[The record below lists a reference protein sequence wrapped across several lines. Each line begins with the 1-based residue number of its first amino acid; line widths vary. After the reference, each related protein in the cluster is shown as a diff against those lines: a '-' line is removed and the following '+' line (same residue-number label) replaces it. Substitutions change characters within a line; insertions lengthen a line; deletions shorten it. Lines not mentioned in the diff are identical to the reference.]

1 MKKIFELI
9 GLFSLICFSFFYTD
23 KITTVIKE
31 NDDILNQIEEVTNQY
46 KIDPIN
52 AKIDNNTIIPGIN
65 GMEID
70 INESYKKMKKINN
83 FNTNLLVYRQI
94 EPEISIKKI
103 YNKYIIGGN
112 SNKNE
117 VSLLFKVKENDNV
130 NDIILILK
138 KYQLYATFYIDGIW
152 FENNNDKIMDLIKAG
167 YLIGNLG
174 YNYQYNVSGIS
185 WMNTIV
191 TNIGKQNH
199 TYCYIEQEN
208 PEILNIC
215 QNNKSY
221 TIIPSIIIKK
231 NPLIEVK
238 KYLKNGSIISLDINN
253 QVTKELPLIIEYIMS
268 KDIAIVDL
276 EQLLDESF

>member
-70 INESYKKMKKINN
+70 INESYKKMKKINS

-117 VSLLFKVKENDNV
+117 VSLLFKVNENDNV

-152 FENNNDKIMDLIKAG
+152 FENNNDKIMDLIKSG

-199 TYCYIEQEN
+199 TYCYTEQEN

-221 TIIPSIIIKK
+221 TVIPSIIIKK